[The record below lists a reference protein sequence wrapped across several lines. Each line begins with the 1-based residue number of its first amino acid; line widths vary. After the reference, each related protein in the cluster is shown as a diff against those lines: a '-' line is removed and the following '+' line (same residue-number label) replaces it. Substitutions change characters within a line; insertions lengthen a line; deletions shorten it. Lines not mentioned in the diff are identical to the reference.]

1 MRIKLSKLR
10 QDGKTGVRTRVEMYD
25 YTRELLDDH

>member
-10 QDGKTGVRTRVEMYD
+10 QDGNTGVRMRMEMYD
-25 YTRELLDDH
+25 YAKELLKDH